1 MPVQISLWSIL
12 TGWLWLEDGA
22 VHAGAGMPASCS
34 MLADR
39 PSGGFDLEKLT
50 AGLILMDNPR
60 FMQGSI

>member
-1 MPVQISLWSIL
+1 MSVQTSLWSIL
-12 TGWLWLEDGA
+12 TSWRWLEDSA
-22 VHAGAGMPASCS
+22 VRAAAGMPASCS